1 LGPGARE
8 TEDVDVTAVAR
19 VLASVLQIYV
29 LVLIARVVVD
39 WVRIFARDWV
49 PRGIVLVLV
58 EFLYTVTDPPLR
70 FLRRFIPPLRIGG
83 IALDLAFLVLFLG
96 CYLLIAVLVRV

>member
-1 LGPGARE
+1 M
-8 TEDVDVTAVAR
+8 TAVAR
-19 VLASVLQIYV
+19 VLASVLQIYL
-29 LVLIARVVVD
+29 LVLFARVIVD
-39 WVRIFARDWV
+39 WVRLFARDWV

-70 FLRRFIPPLRIGG
+70 LLRRFIPPLRIGG

>member
-1 LGPGARE
+1 
-8 TEDVDVTAVAR
+8 VTAVAR
-19 VLASVLQIYV
+19 GLASVLQIYV

-70 FLRRFIPPLRIGG
+70 LLRRFIPPLRIGG

>member
-1 LGPGARE
+1 M
-8 TEDVDVTAVAR
+8 TAVAR

-70 FLRRFIPPLRIGG
+70 LLRRFIPPLRIGG